1 MDRVGTLMN
10 GIASLSQAELDALMK
25 RLDAFKAQAAD
36 RPIER
41 ARPSPGEKKP
51 TKAVCPD
58 CGSRTV
64 KGHGK
69 YRGRRRYKC
78 LACSR
83 TFNDLSNTALSG
95 VRDPAVMRAF
105 AAQMAEGGGSLRRS
119 ANDLGIALST
129 AFNWRHKVLRGYS
142 VNPSRK
148 LKGIAEAD
156 ETFFLYSEKGC
167 KEISPK
173 RKARKRGGSATKRG
187 ISDEQVPV
195 ILGCD
200 RQGEMIIG
208 VAGRGRISL
217 QDINRVLG
225 DRIDADATFCTDS
238 HSSFRAFAKANQIK
252 YRPVNISKGRRVVR
266 KIYHIQHA
274 NSAHTRLKGWI
285 SRFNG
290 VSTKYLDNYM
300 QWFGLME
307 ETKPLERREEKF
319 VDRSVTRRRRN

>member
-1 MDRVGTLMN
+1 MDRVGALMSD
-10 GIASLSQAELDALMK
+10 IASLSQAELDALMK
-25 RLDAFKAQAAD
+25 RLDAFKEQG
-36 RPIER
+36 RSR
-41 ARPSPGEKKP
+41 SVKTARPSRSTRKP
-51 TKAVCPD
+51 SQANCPD
-58 CGSRTV
+58 CGSGAV

-69 YRGRRRYKC
+69 YRGRRRYMC

-95 VRDPAVMRAF
+95 VRDPAVMRDF
-105 AAQMAEGGGSLRRS
+105 AAQMAGGGVSLRRS
-119 ANDLGIALST
+119 AKDFGISLST
-129 AFNWRHKVLRGYS
+129 AFNWRHKVLKGYS

-167 KEISPK
+167 KAITPK
-173 RKARKRGGSATKRG
+173 RKSRKRGGSATKRG
-187 ISDEQVPV
+187 VSDEQVPV

-200 RQGEMIIG
+200 RQGELVIG

-225 DRIDADATFCTDS
+225 DRIDSYATFCTDS
-238 HSSFRAFAKANQIK
+238 HSSFRAFAKASQIK
-252 YRPVNISKGRRVVR
+252 YRPVNISKGRRVIR

-290 VSTKYLDNYM
+290 VSTKHLDNYM

-307 ETKPLERREEKF
+307 ETKPLESREEKF
-319 VDRSVTRRRRN
+319 VDRSVTQRRRN

>member
-1 MDRVGTLMN
+1 MDRVGALMN
-10 GIASLSQAELDALMK
+10 DIASWSRAELDALMK
-25 RLDAFKAQAAD
+25 RLKDQAVD
-36 RPIER
+36 RPREISNPLR
-41 ARPSPGEKKP
+41 TAKKP
-51 TKAVCPD
+51 VNAVCPD
-58 CGSRTV
+58 CGSRAV

-69 YRGRRRYKC
+69 YRGRHRYKC

-83 TFNDLSNTALSG
+83 TFNELSRTALSG
-95 VRDPAVMRAF
+95 VHDPAIMRDF
-105 AAQMAEGGGSLRRS
+105 AAQMAGGGVSLRRS
-119 ANDLGIALST
+119 AKDFGIALST
-129 AFNWRHKVLRGYS
+129 AFNWRHKVLKGYS

-167 KEISPK
+167 KTISPK
-173 RKARKRGGSATKRG
+173 RKSRKRGGSATKRG
-187 ISDEQVPV
+187 ISDDQVPV

-200 RQGEMIIG
+200 RQGEMVIG

-225 DRIDADATFCTDS
+225 DRIDANAIFCTDS
-238 HSSFRAFAKANQIK
+238 HSGFRVFAKASGIK
-252 YRPVNISKGRRVVR
+252 YRPVNISKGQRVIR

-274 NSAHTRLKGWI
+274 NSAHTRLKGWMG
-285 SRFNG
+285 RFNG

-307 ETKPLERREEKF
+307 ETKPLDGREKKF
-319 VDRSVTRRRRN
+319 VERSVTQRHRN

>member
-1 MDRVGTLMN
+1 MDRVGALMN
-10 GIASLSQAELDALMK
+10 DIASWSRAELDALMK
-25 RLDAFKAQAAD
+25 RLKDQAVD
-36 RPIER
+36 RPREISNPLR
-41 ARPSPGEKKP
+41 TAKKP
-51 TKAVCPD
+51 VNAVCPD
-58 CGSRTV
+58 CGSRAV

-69 YRGRRRYKC
+69 YRGRHRYKC

-83 TFNDLSNTALSG
+83 TFNELSRTALSG
-95 VRDPAVMRAF
+95 VHDPAIMRDF
-105 AAQMAEGGGSLRRS
+105 AAQMAGGGVSLRRS
-119 ANDLGIALST
+119 AKDMGIAFST
-129 AFNWRHKVLRGYS
+129 AFNWRHKVLKGYS

-167 KEISPK
+167 KTISPK
-173 RKARKRGGSATKRG
+173 RKSRKRGGSATKRG

-200 RQGEMIIG
+200 RQGEMVIG

-225 DRIDADATFCTDS
+225 DRIDANAIFCTDS
-238 HSSFRAFAKANQIK
+238 HSSFRAFAKASGIK
-252 YRPVNISKGRRVVR
+252 YRPVNISKGQRVIR

-274 NSAHTRLKGWI
+274 NSAHTRLKGWMG
-285 SRFNG
+285 RFNG

-307 ETKPLERREEKF
+307 ETKPLDGREKKF
-319 VDRSVTRRRRN
+319 VERSVTQRHRN